1 MKWQS
6 TRCGAQIRNYSIS
19 VQFNVTVYVRSKQR
33 QTIQSLV
40 GGNVAQVYL

>member
-19 VQFNVTVYVRSKQR
+19 VQFNVTVYVKQR
-33 QTIQSLV
+33 QPIQSLV
-40 GGNVAQVYL
+40 DGSVAQVIH